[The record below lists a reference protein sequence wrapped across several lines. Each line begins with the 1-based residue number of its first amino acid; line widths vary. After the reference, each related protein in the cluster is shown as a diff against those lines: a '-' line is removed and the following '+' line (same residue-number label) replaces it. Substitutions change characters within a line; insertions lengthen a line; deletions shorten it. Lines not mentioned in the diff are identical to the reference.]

1 MSDQTPIADQLLEG
15 YRCQHRDG
23 PDGQRCQLLVA
34 HDRPHLAS
42 MFGTLHGWT
51 NGGETAELPRRP
63 FRWAPWFPRDE
74 R

>member
-42 MFGTLHGWT
+42 MFGTF
-51 NGGETAELPRRP
+51 ARM
-63 FRWAPWFPRDE
+63 D
-74 R
+74 